1 MTDLPLDRSYRA
13 LFGVPSL
20 WRILLGGTIARTV
33 QSMVAIALVLF
44 TLDYYGSPALAGVV
58 TFASVFPGLLV
69 SPIAGALLDRHGRA
83 RLIVL
88 DYLVC
93 AAAFALIAVLAIVGA
108 LPAWLLIAIATVS
121 SMTGI
126 FSHTGLRSMFPI
138 IVPSHLWERVNAVDS
153 NGYLVAI
160 LVGPPVAGGLV
171 QVLSGPAA
179 IGIIACVYALGALVM
194 VGIPDPRPQI
204 ESTGR
209 ILVDAWQGVLYT
221 WRNPVLRALGFSI
234 SSINLT
240 HGALTLLVPILV
252 IDRLGGSPLTVGLVF
267 AIQGV
272 AGIAAAFIVGRWRTT
287 GRERDMIVRP
297 MAATAGCLLLLTV
310 PLGLPA
316 VLVCFALIG
325 FLNGPLDV
333 AMFTLRQ
340 RRTDPAWMGR
350 AFAVSMAFNFLGFPI
365 GSAVG
370 GLLVETSLELAIG
383 FAIAAAGVAAVVSWA
398 MIPRDQE
405 PVAGGDEEP
414 SAASVPSAEPSEA

>member
-1 MTDLPLDRSYRA
+1 MTDPPLDRSYRA

-20 WRILLGGTIARTV
+20 WRILLGGTIARTA

-171 QVLSGPAA
+171 QVLGGPAA

-209 ILVDAWQGVLYT
+209 LLVDAWQGVLYT

-234 SSINLT
+234 STINLT
-240 HGALTLLVPILV
+240 NGALTLLVPILV

-272 AGIAAAFIVGRWRTT
+272 AGIAAAFIVGRWRTA

-398 MIPRDQE
+398 IIPRDQE